1 MTKLLITPTLLNSF
15 AFYTQEIEY
24 KSEEEQRQ
32 EFLQTLKR
40 VKSEPTEAMQK
51 GIDFEDDIK
60 LYCETNRLVPSEA
73 IRDKRFFWKGG
84 YLDATNSKEY
94 TDLNNKFNDY
104 LDVII
109 PIANIVK
116 GGLWQQTCKKE
127 LKIGN
132 QEFLLYGKCDVIK
145 ADTIYDIK
153 FTSNYDIGKYLNSS
167 QHLIY
172 LYCSGL
178 SKFQYLISDGKSHWI
193 EDYYNDSNIEN
204 NIKSKISEFIGY
216 LENDKQAK
224 TIYFENWR
232 SK

>member
-40 VKSEPTEAMQK
+40 VKSEPTEAMQR
-51 GIDFEDDIK
+51 GIDFENDVFNICNDGF
-60 LYCETNRLVPSEA
+60 PSV
-73 IRDKRFFWKGG
+73 DKGE
-84 YLDATNSKEY
+84 EY
-94 TDLNNKFNDY
+94 Y
-104 LDVII
+104 
-109 PIANIVK
+109 NIVSK
-116 GGLWQQTCKKE
+116 IAYLVKQGLWQQVVKKD
-127 LKIGN
+127 IAVGN

-178 SKFQYLISDGKSHWI
+178 SKFQYLISDGKSYWI

-204 NIKSKISEFIGY
+204 NIKSKINEFIGY
-216 LENDKQAK
+216 LENDEQAK

>member
-40 VKSEPTEAMQK
+40 VKSEPTEAMQR
-51 GIDFEDDIK
+51 GIDFENAVNFYSQYHSHQSEDTCK
-60 LYCETNRLVPSEA
+60 LLCSNV
-73 IRDKRFFWKGG
+73 IF
-84 YLDATNSKEY
+84 
-94 TDLNNKFNDY
+94 DL
-104 LDVII
+104 
-109 PIANIVK
+109 AQIVK
-116 GGLWQQTCKKE
+116 NGFWQQVVKKD
-127 LKIGN
+127 IIVGN

-145 ADTIYDIK
+145 ANTIYDIK

-178 SKFQYLISDGKSHWI
+178 SKFQYLISDGKSYWI

-204 NIKSKISEFIGY
+204 NIKSKINEFIGY

>member
-32 EFLQTLKR
+32 EFLQTLSR
-40 VKSEPTEAMQK
+40 IKSEPTEAMQR
-51 GIDFEDDIK
+51 GIDFENDVLNICNDGFASIDK
-60 LYCETNRLVPSEA
+60 GEEYNNVVNKIAYLV
-73 IRDKRFFWKGG
+73 KQ
-84 YLDATNSKEY
+84 
-94 TDLNNKFNDY
+94 
-104 LDVII
+104 
-109 PIANIVK
+109 
-116 GGLWQQTCKKE
+116 GLWQQVVKKD
-127 LKIGN
+127 IVVGN
-132 QEFLLYGKCDVIK
+132 QEFLLYGKCDVVK
-145 ADTIYDIK
+145 ANTIYDIK

-178 SKFQYLISDGKSHWI
+178 SKFQYLISDGKSYWI

>member
-40 VKSEPTEAMQK
+40 VKSEPTEAMQR
-51 GIDFEDDIK
+51 GIDFENAVNFYSQDHSHQSEDTCK
-60 LYCETNRLVPSEA
+60 LLCSNV
-73 IRDKRFFWKGG
+73 IF
-84 YLDATNSKEY
+84 
-94 TDLNNKFNDY
+94 DL
-104 LDVII
+104 
-109 PIANIVK
+109 AQIVK
-116 GGLWQQTCKKE
+116 NGFWQQVVKKD
-127 LKIGN
+127 IIVGN

-145 ADTIYDIK
+145 ANTIYDIK

-178 SKFQYLISDGKSHWI
+178 SKFQYLISDGKSYWI

-204 NIKSKISEFIGY
+204 NIKSKINEFIGY
-216 LENDKQAK
+216 LENDEQAK

>member
-32 EFLQTLKR
+32 EFLQTLSR
-40 VKSEPTEAMQK
+40 IKSEPTEAMQR
-51 GIDFEDDIK
+51 GIDFENDVLNICNDGFASIDK
-60 LYCETNRLVPSEA
+60 GEEYNNVVNKIAYLV
-73 IRDKRFFWKGG
+73 KQ
-84 YLDATNSKEY
+84 
-94 TDLNNKFNDY
+94 
-104 LDVII
+104 
-109 PIANIVK
+109 
-116 GGLWQQTCKKE
+116 GLWQQVVKKD
-127 LKIGN
+127 IVVGN
-132 QEFLLYGKCDVIK
+132 QEFLLYGKCDVVE
-145 ADTIYDIK
+145 ANTIYDIK
-153 FTSNYDIGKYLNSS
+153 FTSNYDIGKYLDSS

-178 SKFQYLISDGKSHWI
+178 SKFQYLISDGKSYWI

-204 NIKSKISEFIGY
+204 NIKFKINEFIGY
-216 LENDKQAK
+216 LENDEQAK

>member
-40 VKSEPTEAMQK
+40 VKSEPTEAMQR
-51 GIDFEDDIK
+51 GIDFENDVFNICNDGFASIDK
-60 LYCETNRLVPSEA
+60 GEEYNNVVNKIAYLV
-73 IRDKRFFWKGG
+73 KQ
-84 YLDATNSKEY
+84 
-94 TDLNNKFNDY
+94 
-104 LDVII
+104 
-109 PIANIVK
+109 
-116 GGLWQQTCKKE
+116 GLWQQVVKKD
-127 LKIGN
+127 IVVGN
-132 QEFLLYGKCDVIK
+132 QEFLLYGKCDVVK
-145 ADTIYDIK
+145 ANTIYDIK

-178 SKFQYLISDGKSHWI
+178 SKFQYLISDGKSYWI

-204 NIKSKISEFIGY
+204 NIKSKINEFIGY

>member
-40 VKSEPTEAMQK
+40 VKSEPTEAMQR
-51 GIDFEDDIK
+51 GIDFENDVFNICNDGF
-60 LYCETNRLVPSEA
+60 PSV
-73 IRDKRFFWKGG
+73 DKGE
-84 YLDATNSKEY
+84 EY
-94 TDLNNKFNDY
+94 Y
-104 LDVII
+104 
-109 PIANIVK
+109 NIVSK
-116 GGLWQQTCKKE
+116 IAYLVKQGLWQQVVKKD
-127 LKIGN
+127 IAVGN

-178 SKFQYLISDGKSHWI
+178 SKFQYLISDGKSYWI

-204 NIKSKISEFIGY
+204 NIKSKINEFIGY